1 MGTIGVVIV
10 NFNAGEHLAR
20 CLASLARGLGAHDW
34 RAVVVDNASVDGSE
48 AAALAAGERVALVR
62 AGTNLG
68 FATAVNQG
76 ARAVAGDVLLLLNPD
91 CRLEAGCVEPLLAD
105 LADHPECGVVAP
117 NVVNE
122 DGSPQGN
129 ARGDPTLLTGVFG
142 RSSALR
148 RAFPGAPPA
157 RSNVV
162 LPSAV
167 GGDRPSVTVDW
178 VAGSCLLARREAF
191 DAVGGLDG
199 GYFLYWEDA
208 DFCRRV
214 RGAGWTI
221 RFRADTRVTH
231 VGGRSAS
238 TSAAR
243 ALREF
248 HRSAYRY
255 YTRHCAPSWWD
266 PRRVVARGLLAG
278 RWLALRGR
286 EWGRDEFHPL
296 RIRRI
301 FWARKK

>member
-1 MGTIGVVIV
+1 MATIGVVIV

-20 CLASLARGLGAHDW
+20 CLGSLPGGLGANDW
-34 RAVVVDNASVDGSE
+34 HAVVVDNASADGSE
-48 AAALAAGERVALVR
+48 RAALAAGPRVSLIR
-62 AGTNLG
+62 AGANLG
-68 FATAVNQG
+68 FAAAVNEG
-76 ARAVAGDVLLLLNPD
+76 ARTVAGDLLLLNPD
-91 CRLEAGCVEPLLAD
+91 CRLEPGCLDPLLRD

-117 NVVNE
+117 DVVNE

-129 ARGDPTLLTGVFG
+129 ARGDPTLLTGLFG

-148 RAFPGAPPA
+148 RAFPGVPMS

-162 LPSAV
+162 LPSAL
-167 GGDRPSVTVDW
+167 GGDWPSVRVDW

-214 RGAGWTI
+214 RVAGWTI
-221 RFRADTRVTH
+221 RYRADVRVIH

-238 TSAAR
+238 AAAAR

-255 YTRHCAPSWWD
+255 YARHCAPSWWD
-266 PRRVVARGLLAG
+266 PRRPAARGLLWV
-278 RWLALRGR
+278 RWLV
-286 EWGRDEFHPL
+286 
-296 RIRRI
+296 RR
-301 FWARKK
+301 ARMGSG